1 VNKPYIVLL
10 KKYGLEQFVSFFSFF
25 LCLQAAPPFFL
36 LDSSM
41 PPFSIGFWGRFMTGV
56 FIFER
61 TYLWIGLNQGYA
73 NEVMLIWIDGGISS
87 KGEC

>member
-1 VNKPYIVLL
+1 
-10 KKYGLEQFVSFFSFF
+10 
-25 LCLQAAPPFFL
+25 
-36 LDSSM
+36 M
-41 PPFSIGFWGRFMTGV
+41 PPFSKGFWARFMTGV

-61 TYLWIGLNQGYA
+61 PYLWIGLNQGYA